1 MIKIGLTGSIAV
13 GKSFV
18 LSIFKT
24 EYNVPV
30 FSSDECVRGIYRHNA
45 DLNNFI
51 KDEIL
56 ASDNQFSNED
66 IANIV
71 FKDSIKLEKLENY
84 IHPLVK
90 IERDNFINRELNK
103 KSKFVVI
110 EVPLLFEKN
119 LEHEF
124 DKIILVDVTE
134 DIQEKRALLRKNMSK
149 EKFLAIKANQIP
161 RMLFPFVRRIIAD
174 SVRDGGFPPLY
185 IEPIDFLKLFEKNMQ
200 KN

>member
-71 FKDSIKLEKLENY
+71 FKDSIKLEKLEKKNNNLEY
-84 IHPLVK
+84 K
-90 IERDNFINRELNK
+90 ILELTTLLRNHGIVNKTNK
-103 KSKFVVI
+103 KLEESKDVNDDNEEERNPSVVPDKEGTTSNSAENNTSMESI
-110 EVPLLFEKN
+110 EYN
-119 LEHEF
+119 
-124 DKIILVDVTE
+124 
-134 DIQEKRALLRKNMSK
+134 
-149 EKFLAIKANQIP
+149 
-161 RMLFPFVRRIIAD
+161 IAC
-174 SVRDGGFPPLY
+174 
-185 IEPIDFLKLFEKNMQ
+185 
-200 KN
+200 